1 MRSLRVASV
10 AAISAIAA
18 AFFLA
23 LLYSLTAVADVPAM
37 ALAGLAALA
46 VLAAVKPE
54 LGLVVVAAGVPVAS
68 WIGRHWTGA
77 VAWPE
82 TLAVAFCAGY
92 CARGLR
98 AIRDRDAGSP
108 DALTPPLSTALTVV
122 VGSLVVQLLV
132 DGWRFGETQFL
143 SDLWQLVRSGYF
155 VTATAADP
163 IDAAMRLLESLILFR
178 ATATVARTTPPSAM
192 RLTVSLATGAVAAA
206 ALNLVRLWEAA
217 SRADAPLAAFAQLFA
232 TVRLNVHYSDVNAAG
247 SYFIAMLF
255 ITIGLACSPKRRAWV
270 PAVPLIASSLWL
282 SGSRMAFVA
291 SVLAILVP
299 AVLFITRIS
308 RVGVRGTALAGAAL
322 MLTILAGVAA
332 YAIPMRGNQKSPLT
346 ALQVRWELALTSFRM
361 TAVSPAFGVGIGR
374 YYSRSGE
381 FSSPELLRLFP
392 PAIHENAHNNFLQWL
407 AELGMVGFGA
417 TMWLLVVVGGRAAS
431 SVRAA
436 PHDPIRW
443 GLLLG
448 AVSFIL
454 TWLGSHPLLIDEPA
468 MTFWLLLGVI
478 AGSGAATAEQAP
490 AGTGR
495 GRSIATI
502 LVVATLISIPL
513 RFVQQRA
520 DFDLQHRGVGL
531 SPWQDAVDGVRYRL
545 AQTASSVFVPSDAR
559 VIVVPLR
566 ATPQHPEL
574 RVRLLLDGR
583 PADVVTVAAERWQ
596 SLRIQVPPER
606 RPPRFRRLE
615 FAVDGAP
622 AETDVLMVGKVET
635 F

>member
-1 MRSLRVASV
+1 MRSLRVVSV

-23 LLYSLTAVADVPAM
+23 LLYSLTTVADVPAM
-37 ALAGLAALA
+37 AIAGLAALV

-54 LGLVVVAAGVPVAS
+54 YGLVAVAAGVPLAS
-68 WIGRHWTGA
+68 WIGRQWTA
-77 VAWPE
+77 TVAWPE

-92 CARGLR
+92 CARGLHL
-98 AIRDRDAGSP
+98 ARDRDAAAP
-108 DALTPPLSTALTVV
+108 DTLTAPLIIALTVV
-122 VGSLVVQLLV
+122 VASLLVQLLV
-132 DGWRFGETQFL
+132 DGWRFGETQFVG
-143 SDLWQLVRSGYF
+143 DLWQLLRSGYF

-178 ATATVARTTPPSAM
+178 AAATVTRTVPQSAM
-192 RLTVSLATGAVAAA
+192 RLTVGLAAGAAAAA

-217 SRADAPLAAFAQLFA
+217 SRSDAPMAAFARLLS
-232 TVRLNVHYSDVNAAG
+232 TVRLNVHYADVNAAG
-247 SYFIAMLF
+247 SYFVAMLF
-255 ITIGLACSPKRRAWV
+255 IAIGLACAPRRRAW
-270 PAVPLIASSLWL
+270 ALSVPLIASSLWL
-282 SGSRMAFVA
+282 SGSRMALVA
-291 SVLAILVP
+291 GVLAMLVP
-299 AVLFITRIS
+299 ATLFTARIS
-308 RVGVRGTALAGAAL
+308 RVGVRGTVLAGAAL
-322 MLTILAGVAA
+322 TLALLAGAAA
-332 YAIPMRGNQKSPLT
+332 YAIPMRGNQQSALT
-346 ALQVRWELALTSFRM
+346 ALNVRWELALTSFRM
-361 TAVSPAFGVGIGR
+361 TAISPSFGVGIGR

-407 AELGMVGFGA
+407 AELGVVGFGA
-417 TMWLLVVVGGRAAS
+417 IMWLLIAALGRAAS
-431 SVRAA
+431 RVREA
-436 PHDPIRW
+436 PRDPIRW
-443 GLLLG
+443 GLVLG
-448 AVSFIL
+448 AVAFIL

-468 MTFWLLLGVI
+468 MAFWLLLGAI
-478 AGSGAATAEQAP
+478 AGSGTGAIERP
-490 AGTGR
+490 RAGTGR
-495 GRSIATI
+495 GQSIVTI
-502 LVVATLISIPL
+502 LVAATLVSIPV

-531 SPWQDAVDGVRYRL
+531 SPWQDAVDGIRYRL
-545 AQTASSVFVPSDAR
+545 AQTTSSVFIPSDAR

-566 ATPQHPEL
+566 ATPRHPEI

-615 FAVDGAP
+615 FAVDGP
-622 AETDVLMVGKVET
+622 PGQSDVLMIGKVEA